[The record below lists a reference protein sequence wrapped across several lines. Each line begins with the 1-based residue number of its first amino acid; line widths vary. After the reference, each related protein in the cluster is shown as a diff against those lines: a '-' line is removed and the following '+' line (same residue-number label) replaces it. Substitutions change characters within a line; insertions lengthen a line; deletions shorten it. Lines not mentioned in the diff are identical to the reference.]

1 MRPKTQFRWYARF
14 GLALIGLGFLSVS
27 LGHLLRGHMF
37 YQTYSGEAA
46 FVPIGLFVGA
56 LAIYFA
62 LFGKD
67 EKRLR
72 ETPKK
77 RKTR

>member
-1 MRPKTQFRWYARF
+1 
-14 GLALIGLGFLSVS
+14 
-27 LGHLLRGHMF
+27 MF

-56 LAIYFA
+56 LAMYFA
-62 LFGKD
+62 VFGKD
-67 EKRLR
+67 EKQSR